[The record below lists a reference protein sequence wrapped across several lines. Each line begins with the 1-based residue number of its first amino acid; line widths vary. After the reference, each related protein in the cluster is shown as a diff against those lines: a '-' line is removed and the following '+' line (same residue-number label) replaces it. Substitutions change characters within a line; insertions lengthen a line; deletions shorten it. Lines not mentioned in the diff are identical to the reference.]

1 MTITGDDAAGG
12 SVDVTL
18 DPTVLADLLNRPDL
32 AYRYVESLDGAR
44 PDGPEALRQL
54 AELHRRGLVRP
65 VKADSLQFEG
75 YRLSVPAR
83 VDGETVAFTPTF
95 ALVYAHRDRNEG
107 VSEFIARHGSS
118 RLAELVSAVERHA
131 DGDTTV
137 RQIAGRLGV
146 EQHRVVPLVGE
157 VYDLLGLDGPE
168 SDGHGSDEATRSDTL
183 SSAGITD

>member
-1 MTITGDDAAGG
+1 MTVTGDDAAGG
-12 SVDVTL
+12 SVDVSL
-18 DPTVLADLLNRPDL
+18 DPTVLADLLNRPGL

-54 AELHRRGLVRP
+54 AELHRRGLVEP
-65 VKADSLQFEG
+65 VEGDSLQFEG
-75 YRLSVPAR
+75 YQLSVPAR
-83 VDGETVAFTPTF
+83 VDGETVEFTPTF
-95 ALVYAHRDRNEG
+95 ALVYAHRDRNERLSAF
-107 VSEFIARHGSS
+107 VARHGPS

-146 EQHRVVPLVGE
+146 ERHRLVPLVGD
-157 VYDLLGLDGPE
+157 VYDVLGLDGPG
-168 SDGHGSDEATRSDTL
+168 SDGHGSDEAARSDTL